1 MAYSLGPSKLVSS
14 EISRRPDESGINH
27 MWRYAME
34 TIVSRTL
41 SVHKEHE
48 VLLKL
53 EAAGLC
59 DDLAQKVIDSKE
71 NALAQKV
78 IRLIANGGFEPSTS
92 QKRAREIM
100 GKNFFGVEEAIK
112 HFGVNPSKQQSA
124 YLAEVPFSKAVLEAC
139 KNTHVLVA
147 VFPLSILDI
156 RGKVDRRIFSSHED
170 SWYNNQAF
178 AKEKGEIG
186 WQLVRKTPVENSTN
200 KTWNGQQT
208 LLSKDDETPKAQVAV
223 YTIIG
228 HFLATGERLFENIYV
243 RCSDFDSDVP
253 HVIVGHFDA
262 EGLNVNYNWD
272 DSRHDNLGVASAR
285 KS

>member
-1 MAYSLGPSKLVSS
+1 
-14 EISRRPDESGINH
+14 
-27 MWRYAME
+27 ME

-53 EAAGLC
+53 ESAGLC
-59 DDLAQKVIDSKE
+59 DALAQKVIDSKD
-71 NALAQKV
+71 NDLAKKV
-78 IRLIANGGFEPSTS
+78 VRLIQNGGFEPSTS

-112 HFGVNPSKQQSA
+112 HFGANPSKQQIA
-124 YLAEVPFSKAVLEAC
+124 YLAEVPFSESLLEAC

-156 RGKVDRRIFSSHED
+156 RSKVDRKLFYSHED
-170 SWYNNQAF
+170 TWYNKQAF

-200 KTWNGQQT
+200 KTRNEQQA
-208 LLSKDDETPKAQVAV
+208 LLGKNDETPKAQVVV
-223 YTIIG
+223 YMIIG
-228 HFLATGERLFENIYV
+228 HYLTTGERLFGNNCI
-243 RCSDFDSDVP
+243 RCSDLGSDGDRVY
-253 HVIVGHFDA
+253 VGYFDA
-262 EGLNVNYNWD
+262 DGLYVSNCWGDYRY
-272 DSRHDNLGVASAR
+272 SSLGVASAR
-285 KS
+285 KF